1 MRIAVNTRLLL
12 ADKLEG
18 IGWFTHETL
27 QRIVR
32 AHPEHEFLFLFDRAY
47 DKRFIYAPNVS
58 PVVMGPPT
66 RHPLLYRLWF
76 DHALQAIHHHSR
88 ERRCAPLHGS

>member
-32 AHPEHEFLFLFDRAY
+32 AHPEHEFLFLFDRVY

-58 PVVMGPPT
+58 PVVMGPSSGVRP
-66 RHPLLYRLWF
+66 
-76 DHALQAIHHHSR
+76 S
-88 ERRCAPLHGS
+88 GS

>member
-18 IGWFTHETL
+18 IGWFAHETL

-47 DKRFIYAPNVS
+47 DERFIYAPNVT
-58 PVVMGPPT
+58 PVVMGLQHGT
-66 RHPLLYRLWF
+66 RCSTGF
-76 DHALQAIHHHSR
+76 
-88 ERRCAPLHGS
+88 GSTGSFHDA